1 MRGGGKESVDREA
14 FQRGKWGACEP
25 WNQETRELNNFESWL
40 VLLFPNPGATDQ
52 ESADS

>member
-1 MRGGGKESVDREA
+1 MTERLSREESGGRGDGEA
-14 FQRGKWGACEP
+14 EP

-40 VLLFPNPGATDQ
+40 VLLFPNPRATDQ